1 MFPLLMLPTLFK
13 GLTSMVKSTGSLAEG
28 AANSVSE
35 EAENQQKLA
44 QMVGQN
50 VAETTDTNTN
60 ENDETDEEPK
70 ELFGGLDLARVKSV
84 IDDGPAEGSSSIIGG
99 KGVGVYREILA
110 VNKSMASSLLRIE
123 ETLKMMLSIEYERI
137 QGMIQQ
143 STSENLEK
151 GNLDPK
157 TVEDPKKG
165 LFGRAAAGVGGMLGG
180 AYSKAKGGLGG
191 NIGKLLKL
199 GAVVLLFKTFE
210 DDIRKATEGILKY
223 FKGLYDV
230 FDKEGIGAVF
240 NKIGDDIKNVFYPA
254 VKNMVGDIMDMIVTA
269 VKEMIFGVSGDKR
282 IQQESGDASR
292 TTKKLSVLSNK
303 LKDSGADLSKVKFSG
318 STGLLVGDS
327 SLSKD
332 DQLELKASLRDRINQ
347 MHNISKESD
356 GRIQWSTF
364 PGYDFGNGYFEAS
377 LMNVDDYFKLHSLD
391 QFIDAMPVIDGVKMS
406 SWDVLSGIN
415 LDEMAGITKGDSDA
429 RKNEIRKVLAAKT
442 TAYQKGDMPLL
453 DKLDMEYQA
462 MDPVKFKD
470 YSTNTSFDTIGT
482 SVGTDGLR
490 VTGTPRGDGTTF
502 DSKTNT
508 YIDKSVKQNVSAPTN
523 NNVALSAV
531 NTNSTGMI
539 LGPHMGLASTTGY
552 GIA

>member
-28 AANSVSE
+28 AANSASE
-35 EAENQQKLA
+35 AHTAAHRGGSTMEEMNK
-44 QMVGQN
+44 MM
-50 VAETTDTNTN
+50 
-60 ENDETDEEPK
+60 DEGRYSDKKTSDDEEPK
-70 ELFGGLDLARVKSV
+70 ELFGGLDLASVKSV

-143 STSENLEK
+143 STSENLKK

-157 TVEDPKKG
+157 DPPKKG

-254 VKNMVGDIMDMIVTA
+254 VKNMVGDIMNMIVTA
-269 VKEMIFGVSGDKR
+269 VKEMIFGASGDKR

-429 RKNEIRKVLAAKT
+429 RKNEIRKILAAKT

-453 DKLDMEYQA
+453 DKLDMQYQA

-508 YIDKSVKQNVSAPTN
+508 YIDKSVKQNVSAPTT
-523 NNVALSAV
+523 NNVALSAKDP
-531 NTNSTGMI
+531 NLNAQI
-539 LGPHMGLASTTGY
+539 LGPHMGIASTFGY
-552 GIA
+552 LT

>member
-35 EAENQQKLA
+35 DAENQQKLA

-143 STSENLEK
+143 STSENLKK

-157 TVEDPKKG
+157 TVGDPKKG

-199 GAVVLLFKTFE
+199 GAVVLIFKKFE
-210 DDIRKATEGILKY
+210 TEIKAATEDILKY
-223 FKGLYDV
+223 FLKIYKV
-230 FDKEGIGAVF
+230 FQSDGFMGAFDMVANDLKTVFLPKIKSVVLDFLDMMFSVIKEA
-240 NKIGDDIKNVFYPA
+240 
-254 VKNMVGDIMDMIVTA
+254 
-269 VKEMIFGVSGDKR
+269 IFGASGDTR
-282 IQQESGDASR
+282 IQQEAGDADISR
-292 TTKKLSVLSNK
+292 TAISNLTDK
-303 LKDSGADLSKVKFSG
+303 AVAGGADLSKMKFNAAGIITGTNSGTTPLTRKENKLLKSKIDDHVKAMG
-318 STGLLVGDS
+318 
-327 SLSKD
+327 K
-332 DQLELKASLRDRINQ
+332 
-347 MHNISKESD
+347 ISEESD

-364 PGYDFGNGYFEAS
+364 PGYKFGQYALKNI
-377 LMNVDDYFKLHSLD
+377 DDIFRLHSISD
-391 QFIDAMPVIDGVKMS
+391 FINANPVIDGTEYPD
-406 SWDVLSGIN
+406 WGILSNIN
-415 LDEMAGITKGDSDA
+415 LNEMGGIDRTMSDDRVDEITA
-429 RKNEIRKVLAAKT
+429 VLRAKT
-442 TAYQKGDMPLL
+442 NAYQEGDLEEL
-453 DKLDMEYQA
+453 KRLQGDYLKLNPTVIQSN
-462 MDPVKFKD
+462 KFQ
-470 YSTNTSFDTIGT
+470 TPGTTVGT
-482 SVGTDGLR
+482 SGLA
-490 VTGTPRGDGTTF
+490 VTGRPTGDGTVFNYVT
-502 DSKTNT
+502 SST
-508 YIDKSVKQNVSAPTN
+508 DKSVQQSVSAPTN
-523 NNVALSAV
+523 NNVALAARETNFVALTLGTHVNVGNVTGTVAV
-531 NTNSTGMI
+531 G
-539 LGPHMGLASTTGY
+539 
-552 GIA
+552 

>member
-28 AANSVSE
+28 VANSASE
-35 EAENQQKLA
+35 AHTAAHRGGSTMEEMNK
-44 QMVGQN
+44 MMDEGRYSDK
-50 VAETTDTNTN
+50 ETSD
-60 ENDETDEEPK
+60 DEEPK
-70 ELFGGLDLARVKSV
+70 ELFGGLDLASVKSV

-143 STSENLEK
+143 STSENLKK

-157 TVEDPKKG
+157 DPPKKG

-269 VKEMIFGVSGDKR
+269 VKEMIFGASGDKR

-364 PGYDFGNGYFEAS
+364 PGYDFGNAYYEAS

-429 RKNEIRKVLAAKT
+429 RKNEIRKILAAKT

-453 DKLDMEYQA
+453 DKLDMQYQA

-508 YIDKSVKQNVSAPTN
+508 YIDKSVKQNVSAPTT
-523 NNVALSAV
+523 NNVALSAKDP
-531 NTNSTGMI
+531 NLNAQI
-539 LGPHMGLASTTGY
+539 LGPHMGIASTFGY
-552 GIA
+552 LT

>member
-60 ENDETDEEPK
+60 KKDETDEEPK

-157 TVEDPKKG
+157 DPPKKG

-254 VKNMVGDIMDMIVTA
+254 VKNMVGNMMNMIVTA
-269 VKEMIFGVSGDKR
+269 VKEMIFGASGSKR
-282 IQQESGDASR
+282 IAQEVRDASL
-292 TTKKLSVLSNK
+292 TKKTLSTLSNK
-303 LKDSGADLSKVKFSG
+303 IVAGGGDPSKISVDAK
-318 STGLLVGDS
+318 GLTMVEDS
-327 SLSKD
+327 SALSKD
-332 DQLELKASLRDRINQ
+332 ENKQLQASVIERLNQ
-347 MHNISKESD
+347 MHQISEQAD
-356 GRIQWSTF
+356 GRIQWTTF
-364 PGYDFGNGYFEAS
+364 PNADFGNKWWQFSGKNLDE
-377 LMNVDDYFKLHSLD
+377 YFKFYTLP
-391 QFIDAMPVIDGVKMS
+391 QIIDAMPVIDGVPMT
-406 SWDVLSGIN
+406 SWDALN
-415 LDEMAGITKGDSDA
+415 DQTLDERAGVTVGDSDS
-429 RKNEIRKVLAAKT
+429 RKKKIYDILAKKT
-442 TAYQKGDMPLL
+442 TAFQANKFGEVAEL
-453 DKLDMEYQA
+453 EAQFQA
-462 MDPVKFKD
+462 MNPVKFKS
-470 YSTNTSFDTIGT
+470 YNTSASFDTIGT

-523 NNVALSAV
+523 NNVALSGV